1 MQSHAFWTL
10 GERRGEIREAGLPQ
24 PGRGEVRVSTRFSGV
39 SRGTE
44 RLVFFGEVPPSEY
57 ERMRAPF
64 QEGAFPAPLKYGY
77 ASVGVVDAA
86 GEDDDAQALL
96 GKTVFCL
103 FPHQTAY
110 VVPVTAVSVL
120 PPGLPAARAV
130 LAANMETAVN
140 ALWDA
145 QPGVGDQVAVI
156 GAGVVGCLVARLCS
170 RIPGCRVQLIDT
182 NPGRAD
188 VAGALGVDF
197 RLPSAAS
204 PECDLVIHA
213 SGQGAGLRDALA
225 LAGQEATVL
234 ELSWYGQQSV
244 SLPLG
249 EAFHVR
255 RLSLRSSQVGS
266 IAPGRTPRWS
276 YRRRLQLALS
286 LLVDP
291 VFDALISGE
300 TEFFEL
306 PEAMPAI
313 LDPKAATLC
322 HRIRYSRA

>member
-1 MQSHAFWTL
+1 MHSHAFWTL
-10 GERRGEIREAGLPQ
+10 GEGRGEIREAGLPQ
-24 PGRGEVRVSTRFSGV
+24 SGPGEVRVSARFSGI

-64 QEGAFPAPLKYGY
+64 QEGTFPAPLKYGY
-77 ASVGVVDAA
+77 ASVGVVEAA
-86 GEDDDAQALL
+86 GASDDAQALM

-110 VVPVTAVSVL
+110 VVPVAALTVL
-120 PPGLPAARAV
+120 PPDLPAARAV

-145 QPGVGDQVAVI
+145 QPSVGDHVAVI

-170 RIPGCRVQLIDT
+170 RIPGCRVELIDT
-182 NPGRAD
+182 DPGRAE
-188 VAGALGVDF
+188 VARALGVDF
-197 RLPSAAS
+197 RLPGAAS

-266 IAPGRTPRWS
+266 IAPSRTPRWN

-286 LLVDP
+286 LLADP
-291 VFDALISGE
+291 VFDVLVSGE
-300 TEFFEL
+300 TDFFEL
-306 PEAMPAI
+306 AEAMPAI
-313 LDPKAATLC
+313 LDRAAPTLC
-322 HRIRYSRA
+322 HRVRYSPG